1 MGNKYA
7 LICMDL
13 DGTLLDEKKQISERA
28 KKALYEAKERGI
40 YIAFISGR
48 MLHAVDL

>member
-40 YIAFISGR
+40 GGR
-48 MLHAVDL
+48 LLAYMY